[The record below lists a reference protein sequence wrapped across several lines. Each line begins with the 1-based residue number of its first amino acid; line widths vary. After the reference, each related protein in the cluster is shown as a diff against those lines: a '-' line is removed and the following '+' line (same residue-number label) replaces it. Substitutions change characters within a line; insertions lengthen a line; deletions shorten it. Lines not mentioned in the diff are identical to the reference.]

1 MFLDILILKI
11 LTIFCLQEQENS
23 AKTRKRQKA
32 DNFNWYS
39 SWRDDDDHGS
49 PGGSCG
55 GGGGSGGLGDLDTS
69 GARFVF

>member
-1 MFLDILILKI
+1 MIYFSVQVFDYDIY
-11 LTIFCLQEQENS
+11 FQEQENS

-39 SWRDDDDHGS
+39 NWRDDDDHGS
-49 PGGSCG
+49 SGGSCG
-55 GGGGSGGLGDLDTS
+55 GGGGSGSLGDLDTS